1 MAQQELEVSVSEVVD
16 YLKLTEGFAPALR
29 EVVKR
34 KITVQAAQKSGIII
48 SDEELQRAAD
58 AFRIVNGLSKASD
71 TENWL
76 KSIGI
81 TMDKFEQY
89 LETNL
94 LMNKYKDTLEAK
106 ADKKKYIMTEPV
118 QETIREMAYLE
129 WIQEQLKD

>member
-1 MAQQELEVSVSEVVD
+1 MAQKELEISVSEVVD
-16 YLKLTEGFAPALR
+16 YLKLTDGFAPALR

-34 KITVQAAQKSGIII
+34 KITAQAAQENGIAVP
-48 SDEELQRAAD
+48 DEELQRAAD

-76 KSIGI
+76 KSIGV
-81 TMDKFEQY
+81 TMDTFEKY

-94 LMNKYKDTLEAK
+94 LMSKYKDTLEAK
-106 ADKKKYIMTEPV
+106 ADKEKYILTEPV
-118 QETIREMAYLE
+118 QETIREMAYQE